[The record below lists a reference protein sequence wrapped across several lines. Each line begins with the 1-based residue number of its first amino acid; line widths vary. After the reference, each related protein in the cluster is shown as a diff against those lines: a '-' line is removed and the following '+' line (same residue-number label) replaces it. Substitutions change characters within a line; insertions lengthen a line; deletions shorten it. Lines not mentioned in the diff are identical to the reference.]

1 MAHLGLRL
9 LGGFELETDGRR
21 LRLPSRKAQAL
32 LAYLALRPGRA
43 HTREA
48 LTTLLWSDT
57 AGTRARQSLRQTV
70 LRVRRVFAAAR
81 NRGFV
86 VEGEQVA
93 LDTAAVGV
101 DVARFGR
108 RWRQGTAESLQSAAA
123 LYQGPLLEG
132 LRVEAGPFEDW
143 LQSERERLSER
154 VREVL
159 SRLLDLRT
167 RRGPLEAAVQTASHL
182 LAIDPLREDVHRTL
196 MRLYLRQGRR
206 AVALKHYQ
214 LCVGVL
220 ERELGVE
227 PEPET
232 RRVYREILQQQ
243 ARSAGGHRHAVGAA
257 LTPLVGRDGELRRL
271 RALAQAA
278 LGGRGRIVLVTGEA
292 GIGKSRLV
300 EELIAEY
307 VRRGGRV
314 LVGRAYETEQIL
326 PLRPWLDALRTGRVV
341 ADAAREG
348 ELQPTASRELARVFP
363 ELADPGATPEI
374 TRESYVRLFDVLD
387 SLIVR
392 LATSGPVTVVIED
405 LHSADDMSL
414 RFLAFMARRVRD
426 RPVLLVGTAREE
438 EMADAPIL
446 RQMCEELGAMVQ
458 QMALAPLTEADT
470 ARLVRA
476 LGRAGGHDAR
486 AAELARRVWVLS
498 EGNPF
503 VIVETMRVARD
514 DVLEGVGV
522 ALPDRVR
529 AMTLGRLE
537 RLGPKARQLVPVAAV
552 LEREFSFTLL
562 QEASGLD
569 RRDTA
574 EGLEELIRRRVLHA
588 VEERFDFTHTRIRDT
603 VYDSLLA
610 PRRAS
615 LHEAVG
621 RGLEAAYAN
630 RHHEIFDRLAYHF
643 ARADDP
649 VKTFG
654 YLLGLADK
662 AARSYA
668 LEDAL
673 RIFGDAR
680 KYVERLPAEICDRR
694 WLDLVFG
701 QVNTLTHLGRT
712 REAHA
717 LLLEQ
722 TARVERLSDASLTGL
737 HLFWIGYLLG
747 TFGQNEDAV
756 ATERRALE
764 EAARAGDEA
773 TMGKAS
779 MVLACESYILGRAL
793 EGIAHGRQAVALLE
807 RTGERASLAVA
818 MRWLSQNL
826 MHVGEFTAAQAILEQ
841 MIALAE
847 SLGDRSLEATA
858 CHSLCR
864 VDAIIGDYARA
875 VELGRR
881 AVEIAPEPVGQAYSL
896 GHLGSAYVEA
906 GDAPQAIATLEESL
920 TQLHRL
926 SAGGY
931 HRQMDGFVLAHL
943 SHAYLLKGDVERAAA
958 IAEEAHRVSAG
969 RDYTVAIAYCERARG
984 LVARARGALAE
995 ARRHLESSL
1004 DLFASVDT
1012 RFQAARIQL
1021 LLAEVCHAAG
1031 DKAIAAE
1038 RLHAAL
1044 ETFRRL
1050 RVSRYV
1056 DRAEQVAAALGVA
1069 VVSGKE

>member
-1 MAHLGLRL
+1 MAPLSLRL
-9 LGGFELETDGRR
+9 LGGFELEMDGRR
-21 LRLPSRKAQAL
+21 LSLPPLKPQAL
-32 LAYLALRPGRA
+32 LAFLALRPGRSL
-43 HTREA
+43 TREA

-57 AGTRARQSLRQTV
+57 AGKQARQSLRQTV
-70 LRVRRVFAAAR
+70 LRVRRAFATAR

-93 LDTAAVGV
+93 LDTATVAV
-101 DVARFGR
+101 DVARFER
-108 RWRQGTAESLQSAAA
+108 LARQKTAEALQSAAV
-123 LYQGPLLEG
+123 LYGGPLLEG
-132 LRVEAGPFEDW
+132 LRVDAGPFEEW
-143 LQSERERLSER
+143 LQSERERLHEL

-159 SRLLDLRT
+159 TRLLELQM
-167 RRGPLEAAVQTASHL
+167 RRGPVDAAVQTASRL
-182 LAIDPLREDVHRTL
+182 LAVDPLREDVHRTL

-206 AVALKHYQ
+206 GAALKLYQ
-214 LCVGVL
+214 VCVGVL

-227 PEPET
+227 PTPET
-232 RRVYREILQQQ
+232 RRAYREILQHQV
-243 ARSAGGHRHAVGAA
+243 RNPGGHRHAVGAA
-257 LTPLVGRDGELRRL
+257 VTPLVGRDAEIRRL

-278 LGGRGRIVLVTGEA
+278 LGGHGQIVLVTGEA

-307 VRRGGRV
+307 ARRGGRV

-341 ADAAREG
+341 AEAAREG
-348 ELQPTASRELARVFP
+348 ELLPTARRELARVFP
-363 ELADPGATPEI
+363 ELAEPGATPEI

-387 SLIVR
+387 DLIVR
-392 LATSGPVTVVIED
+392 LATGGPVTVVIED

-470 ARLVRA
+470 VRLVRA

-486 AAELARRVWVLS
+486 VAELARRVWALS

-514 DVLEGVGV
+514 DVLEGVSV

-552 LEREFSFTLL
+552 LEREFSCTLL

-569 RRDTA
+569 RPDNA
-574 EGLEELIRRRVLHA
+574 EGPEAMISRRVLHA

-747 TFGQNEDAV
+747 TFGDDEGSV
-756 ATERRALE
+756 ATARRALE
-764 EAARAGDEA
+764 ESARAGDEA
-773 TMGKAS
+773 TMGTAS
-779 MVLACESYILGRAL
+779 VVLTCETYILGRAL
-793 EGIAHGRQAVALLE
+793 EGIAHGRQAVILLE
-807 RTGERASLAVA
+807 RTGERGWLAIA
-818 MRWLSQNL
+818 HRWLCQNL
-826 MHVGEFTAAQAILEQ
+826 LHVGEFAGALASAEQ
-841 MIALAE
+841 MCALGEA
-847 SLGDRSLEATA
+847 LGDRSVEATGA
-858 CHSLCR
+858 HSLCR
-864 VDAIIGDYARA
+864 VNAVAGEYAPAIASGQ
-875 VELGRR
+875 R
-881 AVEIAPEPVGQAYSL
+881 AVEIAPEPVGRAYAL
-896 GHLGSAYVEA
+896 GHLGTAYVEA
-906 GDAPQAIATLEESL
+906 GDADRGIVTLEDSL
-920 TQLHRL
+920 AELQRL
-926 SAGGY
+926 STGGFRR
-931 HRQMDGFVLAHL
+931 HFDGFLLAYL
-943 SHAYLLKGDVERAAA
+943 SEAYLLKGDVDRATAVGAEAA
-958 IAEEAHRVSAG
+958 RMC
-969 RDYTVAIAYCERARG
+969 RDDNFKVATAYCERALG
-984 LVARARGALAE
+984 LVARARGTLAE
-995 ARRHLESSL
+995 ARRHLETAL

-1012 RFQAARIQL
+1012 RFQVARLQL
-1021 LLAEVCHAAG
+1021 LLAEVCHVAG
-1031 DKAIAAE
+1031 DTAVAAE
-1038 RLHAAL
+1038 RLQTAL

-1050 RVSRYV
+1050 RVPRYV
-1056 DRAEQVAAALGVA
+1056 ARAEQLAVALGV
-1069 VVSGKE
+1069 VVA

>member
-1 MAHLGLRL
+1 MAPLSLRL
-9 LGGFELETDGRR
+9 LGGFELEMDGRR
-21 LRLPSRKAQAL
+21 LTLPPRKAQAL
-32 LAYLALRPGRA
+32 LAYLALRPGRS

-48 LTTLLWSDT
+48 LTALLWSDT
-57 AGTRARQSLRQTV
+57 AGKQARQNLRQTV
-70 LRVRRVFAAAR
+70 LRVRRAFATAR

-86 VEGEQVA
+86 VDGEQVA
-93 LDTAAVGV
+93 LDTKTVAV
-101 DVARFGR
+101 DVARFER
-108 RWRQGTAESLQSAAA
+108 LARQGTAETLQSAAS

-132 LRVEAGPFEDW
+132 LRVDTGPFEDW
-143 LQSERERLSER
+143 LQSERARLHE
-154 VREVL
+154 VAREVL
-159 SRLLDLRT
+159 TRLLDLQM
-167 RRGPLEAAVQTASHL
+167 RRGPLDAAVQTAGRL

-206 AVALKHYQ
+206 GAALKHYQ

-243 ARSAGGHRHAVGAA
+243 ARSGGGYRHAVGVAH
-257 LTPLVGRDGELRRL
+257 TPFVGRDGELRRL

-300 EELIAEY
+300 EELIGEHA
-307 VRRGGRV
+307 RRGGRV

-341 ADAAREG
+341 AEAARKG
-348 ELQPTASRELARVFP
+348 ELQPTVRRELARVFP
-363 ELADPGATPEI
+363 ELAEPGATPEI
-374 TRESYVRLFDVLD
+374 SRESYVRLFDVLD
-387 SLIVR
+387 GLIAR
-392 LATSGPVTVVIED
+392 LAAGEPVAVVIED
-405 LHSADDMSL
+405 LHCADDMSL
-414 RFLAFMARRVRD
+414 RFLAFLARRVKD

-438 EMADAPIL
+438 EMADAPTL
-446 RQMCEELGAMVQ
+446 RQMCEELGPMVEHVS
-458 QMALAPLTEADT
+458 LTPLSEADT

-486 AAELARRVWVLS
+486 VAELARRVWALS

-514 DVLEGVGV
+514 HVLEGAGLS
-522 ALPDRVR
+522 LPDRVR

-552 LEREFSFTLL
+552 IEREFGFSVL
-562 QEASGLD
+562 QEASGLG

-588 VEERFDFTHTRIRDT
+588 VEERFDFTHRRIRDT

-610 PRRAS
+610 PRRAT

-621 RGLEAAYAN
+621 RGLETAYAN

-643 ARADDP
+643 ARAEDP

-654 YLLGLADK
+654 YLLALADK
-662 AARSYA
+662 TARSYA

-680 KYVERLPAEICDRR
+680 KYVERLPPEIRDRR
-694 WLDLVFG
+694 WLDLVFS

-717 LLLEQ
+717 LLVEQ
-722 TARVERLSDASLTGL
+722 TVRVERLADASLTGL

-747 TFGQNEDAV
+747 TFGDDQGSM
-756 ATERRALE
+756 ATARRALE

-773 TMGKAS
+773 TMGKAGV
-779 MVLACESYILGRAL
+779 VLTCESYILGRAL
-793 EGIAHGRQAVALLE
+793 EGIAHGRQAVVLLE
-807 RTGERASLAVA
+807 RAGERWWLAMA
-818 MRWLSQNL
+818 YRWLTQNML
-826 MHVGEFTAAQAILEQ
+826 HVGEFTTALSAAEQ
-841 MIALAE
+841 MCALGE
-847 SLGDRSLEATA
+847 SLGDRSLEATGK
-858 CHSLCR
+858 HSLCR
-864 VDAIIGDYARA
+864 VNAVFGDYARA
-875 VELGRR
+875 IESGRR
-881 AVEIAPEPVGQAYSL
+881 AVEIAPEPVGHAYSL
-896 GHLGSAYVEA
+896 GHLGTAYVEA
-906 GDAPQAIATLEESL
+906 GDATQAIATLEESL
-920 TQLHRL
+920 AQLQRI

-931 HRQMDGFVLAHL
+931 RRHFDGLLLAYL
-943 SHAYLLKGDVERAAA
+943 SEAYLLKGEVERADTLG
-958 IAEEAHRVSAG
+958 AEALRWSTAGNFRVA
-969 RDYTVAIAYCERARG
+969 TAYSERALG
-984 LVARARGALAE
+984 LTARARGDLAE
-995 ARRHLESSL
+995 ARAH
-1004 DLFASVDT
+1004 F
-1012 RFQAARIQL
+1012 
-1021 LLAEVCHAAG
+1021 
-1031 DKAIAAE
+1031 
-1038 RLHAAL
+1038 
-1044 ETFRRL
+1044 
-1050 RVSRYV
+1050 
-1056 DRAEQVAAALGVA
+1056 
-1069 VVSGKE
+1069 

>member
-1 MAHLGLRL
+1 MAHLSLRL

-21 LRLPSRKAQAL
+21 LTLPPRKAQAL
-32 LAYLALRPGRA
+32 LAYLALRPGRS

-48 LTTLLWSDT
+48 LTALLWSDT
-57 AGTRARQSLRQTV
+57 TGARARQSLRQTV
-70 LRVRRVFAAAR
+70 LRVRRAFAAAH

-86 VEGEQVA
+86 VEGEQVR
-93 LDTAAVGV
+93 LDPAAVAV
-101 DVARFGR
+101 DVARFER
-108 RWRQGTAESLQSAAA
+108 LARQGTAEALQSAAA

-132 LRVEAGPFEDW
+132 LRVEAGPLEDW
-143 LQSERERLSER
+143 LQSERERLHEQ

-159 SRLLDLRT
+159 ARLLELQM
-167 RRGPLEAAVQTASHL
+167 RRGPLEAAVQTANRL

-206 AVALKHYQ
+206 GAALKHYQ
-214 LCVGVL
+214 VCVGVL

-243 ARSAGGHRHAVGAA
+243 QARSTGGQRHAVSAA
-257 LTPLVGRDGELRRL
+257 LTPLVGRDAELRRL
-271 RALAQAA
+271 RTLAQAA
-278 LGGRGRIVLVTGEA
+278 LGGRGQIVLVTGEA

-300 EELIAEY
+300 EELIGEHA
-307 VRRGGRV
+307 RRGGRV

-348 ELQPTASRELARVFP
+348 ELQPTARRELARVFP
-363 ELADPGATPEI
+363 ELAEPGTTPEI

-387 SLIVR
+387 GLIAR
-392 LATSGPVTVVIED
+392 LAAGGPVTVVIED
-405 LHSADDMSL
+405 LHYADDMSL
-414 RFLAFMARRVRD
+414 RFLAFLARRVKD

-438 EMADAPIL
+438 EMADAPTL
-446 RQMCEELGAMVQ
+446 RQMCQELDAMVEQ
-458 QMALAPLTEADT
+458 VSLAALTEADT
-470 ARLVRA
+470 VRLVRA
-476 LGRAGGHDAR
+476 LGRSGGHDAR
-486 AAELARRVWVLS
+486 GAELARRVWALS

-503 VIVETMRVARD
+503 VIVETMRGARD
-514 DVLEGVGV
+514 HVPEGAGV
-522 ALPDRVR
+522 SLPDRVR

-552 LEREFSFTLL
+552 IERDFGFTLL
-562 QEASGLD
+562 QEASGLG

-621 RGLEAAYAN
+621 RGLETAYAN
-630 RHHEIFDRLAYHF
+630 RHHEVFDRLAYHF
-643 ARADDP
+643 ARADDA

-654 YLLGLADK
+654 YLLSLADK

-668 LEDAL
+668 LDDAL

-680 KYVERLPAEICDRR
+680 KYVERLPAETRDRR

-712 REAHA
+712 REAHT
-717 LLLEQ
+717 LLIEQ
-722 TARVERLSDASLTGL
+722 TARVERLGDASLTGL
-737 HLFWIGYLLG
+737 HLFWISYLLG
-747 TFGQNEDAV
+747 TFSDDEGAV
-756 ATERRALE
+756 ATARRALE
-764 EAARAGDEA
+764 ESARAGDEA

-779 MVLACESYILGRAL
+779 MVLTCESYVFGRAL
-793 EGIAHGRQAVALLE
+793 EGIAHGRQAVILLE
-807 RTGERASLAVA
+807 RTGERGWLAIA
-818 MRWLSQNL
+818 HRWLCMNL
-826 MHVGEFTAAQAILEQ
+826 LHVGELAGALASAEQ
-841 MIALAE
+841 MCALGEA
-847 SLGDRSLEATA
+847 LGDRSVEAIGA
-858 CHSLCR
+858 HSLCR
-864 VDAIIGDYARA
+864 VNAVAGEYAPAIAS
-875 VELGRR
+875 GRR
-881 AVEIAPEPVGQAYSL
+881 AVEIAPEPVGRAYAL
-896 GHLGSAYVEA
+896 GHLGTAYVEA
-906 GDAPQAIATLEESL
+906 GDATRAIVTLEESL
-920 TQLHRL
+920 AELRRL

-931 HRQMDGFVLAHL
+931 RRHFDGLLMAYL
-943 SHAYLLKGDVERAAA
+943 SEAYLLKGEIDRAAEISAEAASLCRDDNFKVGTAYSERAL
-958 IAEEAHRVSAG
+958 
-969 RDYTVAIAYCERARG
+969 G
-984 LVARARGALAE
+984 LVARARGSLLE
-995 ARRHLESSL
+995 ACGHLETAL
-1004 DLFASVDT
+1004 KLFASIDT
-1012 RFQAARIQL
+1012 RFQVARLQL

-1031 DKAIAAE
+1031 DTVVAAE
-1038 RLHAAL
+1038 RLQASL

-1050 RVSRYV
+1050 RVPRYV
-1056 DRAEQVAAALGVA
+1056 ERAEQLAATLGVT
-1069 VVSGKE
+1069 VV